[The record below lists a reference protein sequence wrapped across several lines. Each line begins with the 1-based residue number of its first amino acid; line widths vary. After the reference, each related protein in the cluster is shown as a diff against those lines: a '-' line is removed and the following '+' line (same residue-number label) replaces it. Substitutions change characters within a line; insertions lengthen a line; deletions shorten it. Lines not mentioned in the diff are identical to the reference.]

1 MIDCNITT
9 NYLSERQ
16 RMTKQQADGTCRI
29 KCANC
34 PLSEKNNDM
43 DISCLTFEILY
54 PEKTVAIVQKWSN
67 EHPQKTYL
75 TELLKIF
82 PNTPLN
88 DNGTPD
94 SICPYEL
101 GLINIT
107 DCKKGRNCIECWN
120 RPFGE

>member
-9 NYLSERQ
+9 KYLFERQ

-34 PLSEKNNDM
+34 PLSKQNNDM
-43 DISCLTFEILY
+43 DISCLSFETLY

-82 PNTPLN
+82 PDTPLK
-88 DNGTPD
+88 DDGTPD

-101 GLINIT
+101 GLMYIN
-107 DCKKGRNCIECWN
+107 DCRKGRKCIECWY